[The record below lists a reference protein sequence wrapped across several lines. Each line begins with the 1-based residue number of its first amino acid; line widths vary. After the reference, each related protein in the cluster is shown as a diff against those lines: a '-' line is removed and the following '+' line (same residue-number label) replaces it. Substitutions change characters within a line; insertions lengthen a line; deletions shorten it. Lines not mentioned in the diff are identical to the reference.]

1 MTCASCGRVF
11 DAAAAAAACRGC
23 SFSGGGCGKARC
35 PTCGTESETEPAF
48 LGRLRRRFGWQR
60 HRARGGACRDGVS
73 PLTAGLAADEGEV
86 VRLAARDSDELRRLV
101 AFGILPGARVRLI
114 QRYPA
119 FVLQIGQSQLALDRE
134 TAAAIHVRWSRA

>member
-11 DAAAAAAACRGC
+11 NAAVARLACRGC
-23 SFSGGGCGKARC
+23 SFSGGGCGKVRC
-35 PTCGTESETEPAF
+35 SACGAESETEPAF
-48 LGRLRRRFGWQR
+48 LARLRRRFGRRR
-60 HRARGGACRDGVS
+60 HPAGSGACRDGVS
-73 PLTAGLAADEGEV
+73 PLTAGRAADEGEV

-134 TAAAIHVRWSRA
+134 TAAAIHVHWSQ